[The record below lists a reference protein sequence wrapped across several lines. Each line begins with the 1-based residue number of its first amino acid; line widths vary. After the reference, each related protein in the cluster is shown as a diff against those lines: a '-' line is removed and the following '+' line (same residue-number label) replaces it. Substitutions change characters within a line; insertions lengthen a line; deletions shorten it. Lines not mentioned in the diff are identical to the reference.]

1 MLFLR
6 CNLSEKIQLTSFETP
21 GDEMTFAD
29 FIIRFEHKFIRNIY
43 TNEQIKDLHH
53 LETLEKYY
61 KIYEKSVAI
70 SIELLSIFNNL

>member
-29 FIIRFEHKFIRNIY
+29 FIIRF
-43 TNEQIKDLHH
+43 
-53 LETLEKYY
+53 
-61 KIYEKSVAI
+61 
-70 SIELLSIFNNL
+70 